1 MHANLCLGILLVG
14 LLAGFGVGRIK
25 NSAKLAKIRGEVEA
39 AKNFAFDSASNLAKA
54 IEKHL

>member
-1 MHANLCLGILLVG
+1 MQQNLCLGLLLVG